1 MLRVDVGEWAI
12 GRQKVQTMSKVYP
25 HTKFVHWLSIYKLC
39 PEFVKNCAI
48 TTDEGIKFCSLSK
61 VSPSPMFVQ
70 SITFCPLNIIH
81 WTKSGQMLD
90 CQVQSLSIQLINGQE
105 LYKLCISLDGEWT
118 EPVLIILLD
127 RHLTGLGQRLD
138 SDWIWCPI
146 SVQPSKV
153 QEYPDMIYRTGRKS
167 YTPVGAAPG
176 IVR

>member
-1 MLRVDVGEWAI
+1 
-12 GRQKVQTMSKVYP
+12 
-25 HTKFVHWLSIYKLC
+25 
-39 PEFVKNCAI
+39 
-48 TTDEGIKFCSLSK
+48 
-61 VSPSPMFVQ
+61 MFVQ

-153 QEYPDMIYRTGRKS
+153 QEYRFSTS
-167 YTPVGAAPG
+167 YTTNGAASDGLDIYWMRCPEIG
-176 IVR
+176 SVWFRERGKETKEIVTAMENWLSSQKGTKITF

>member
-1 MLRVDVGEWAI
+1 
-12 GRQKVQTMSKVYP
+12 
-25 HTKFVHWLSIYKLC
+25 
-39 PEFVKNCAI
+39 
-48 TTDEGIKFCSLSK
+48 
-61 VSPSPMFVQ
+61 MFVQ

-90 CQVQSLSIQLINGQE
+90 CQVQSLSIQLVIGQE

-153 QEYPDMIYRTGRKS
+153 QEYRSMDTDRITNHHSSVPRRAQVYFHCR
-167 YTPVGAAPG
+167 
-176 IVR
+176 VRLQN